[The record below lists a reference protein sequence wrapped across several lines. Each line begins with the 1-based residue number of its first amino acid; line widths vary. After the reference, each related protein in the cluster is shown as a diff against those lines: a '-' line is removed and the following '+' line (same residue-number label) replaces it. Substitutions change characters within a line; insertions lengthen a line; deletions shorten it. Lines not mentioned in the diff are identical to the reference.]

1 MGVWLGLHS
10 GSGGVGKRSRS
21 PVQTFIARLIGIGL
35 TYFALA
41 EPGNAEAVAGI
52 LLAHVSHLTSV
63 LVLYALSNEILDSA
77 PKASQ
82 AAFIS
87 AALHIFSPAGLFL
100 SAPYAE
106 SPFALLQISGY
117 YFYVRSRK
125 HRAAG
130 GSLEGNVET
139 VISGLLFGLSTMLR
153 SNGLLNGI
161 LFACDAIEY
170 SIELLRYR
178 LTVEAL
184 RKLAA
189 VVAAGFLILIG
200 AVLPQYLAYQDY
212 CSVEPRRPW
221 CNKYIPSIY
230 AWVQS
235 HYW

>member
-1 MGVWLGLHS
+1 
-10 GSGGVGKRSRS
+10 
-21 PVQTFIARLIGIGL
+21 VQTTNARLIWIGL

-41 EPGNAEAVAGI
+41 EPGNAEAAAGI
-52 LLAHVSHLTSV
+52 MLAHASHLVSV
-63 LVLYALSNEILDSA
+63 LVLYALSSEILDSV
-77 PKASQ
+77 PKPPQ

-125 HRAAG
+125 HGTVGR
-130 GSLEGNVET
+130 SFSGNAEA
-139 VISGLLFGLSTMLR
+139 VISGLLFGLSTTLR

-161 LFACDAIEY
+161 LFAWDAIEY

-178 LTVEAL
+178 LMVPAL
-184 RKLAA
+184 QKLAG
-189 VVAAGFLILIG
+189 VVTAGLLILTG
-200 AVLPQYLAYQDY
+200 AVLPQYIAHQEY
-212 CSVEPRRPW
+212 CSVEPARPW
-221 CNKYIPSIY
+221 CNKHIPSIY